1 MSFLPFYEFNKC
13 VERYNGNAKV
23 KTFSCRDHFYV
34 MCFAQLTY
42 RDSLRDIES
51 CLKALAPKLYHSG
64 IRHAVPKST
73 LAEANENR
81 DWRIY
86 ADFAQILIKQA
97 QQLYRPD
104 GENDFIKDINNIS
117 YALDST
123 TIDLCLSVFPWA
135 KFRSTKAA
143 VKLHTL
149 LDLRGSVPVYIKIT
163 EGSSADVN
171 ILASLLYEPGA
182 IYIMDKGY
190 TYFKMLYKIHLARSY
205 YVTRAKVNM
214 AFRRVYSRQVDK
226 TTGLICDQS
235 IKLTSYQ
242 IKKVYPELLRRV
254 KYLDK
259 ETGKTYVFITNNF
272 ELEALQIAHL
282 YKYRWKIELFFKW
295 IKQHLKIKSFY
306 GTSPNAVYCQIWI
319 AISTYLLVAIAKK
332 KLKLEQNPYTLLQ
345 ILSLSLFEKTPIN
358 ELLTI
363 NKRTNIEEAKY
374 NQLKIF

>member
-1 MSFLPFYEFNKC
+1 LTASSLIWKPFIKIKNQHNISIFVQHKYTKFL
-13 VERYNGNAKV
+13 RYYK
-23 KTFSCRDHFYV
+23 R
-34 MCFAQLTY
+34 
-42 RDSLRDIES
+42 
-51 CLKALAPKLYHSG
+51 
-64 IRHAVPKST
+64 T
-73 LAEANENR
+73 L
-81 DWRIY
+81 
-86 ADFAQILIKQA
+86 
-97 QQLYRPD
+97 
-104 GENDFIKDINNIS
+104 IKDINNIS

-123 TIDLCLSVFPWA
+123 TIDLCLSLFPWA

-149 LDLRGSVPVYIKIT
+149 LDLRGSIPVLIKIT

-171 ILASLLYEPGA
+171 ILASLLYEPRA
-182 IYIMDKGY
+182 IYIMDKAY
-190 TYFKMLYKIHLARSY
+190 TYFEMLYKMHLAKSY

-214 AFRRVYSRQVDK
+214 AFRRVYSRKVDK

-242 IKKVYPELLRRV
+242 IKKVYPDLLRRV

-272 ELEALQIAHL
+272 DLEAIQIAQL
-282 YKYRWKIELFFKW
+282 YKHRWKIELFFKW

-319 AISTYLLVAIAKK
+319 AISTYLLVAIVKK

-345 ILSLSLFEKTPIN
+345 ILSLSLFEKTPVN
-358 ELLTI
+358 ELLTST
-363 NKRTNIEEAKY
+363 KHTNNEEAKY